1 MALDQGLA
9 NYGLWAKSTCFIVV
23 SFFRVYKL
31 IICIFKWLKKVKR
44 IFYDMK
50 IT

>member
-9 NYGLWAKSTCFIVV
+9 NYGPWAKSTCFVV

-31 IICIFKWLKKVKR
+31 IICIFKWLKKVKEKN
-44 IFYDMK
+44 IL
-50 IT
+50 